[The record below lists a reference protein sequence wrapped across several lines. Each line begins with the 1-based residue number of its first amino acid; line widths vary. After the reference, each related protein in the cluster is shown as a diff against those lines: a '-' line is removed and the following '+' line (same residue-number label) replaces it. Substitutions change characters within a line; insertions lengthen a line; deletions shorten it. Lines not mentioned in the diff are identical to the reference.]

1 MTAGEGRIAR
11 RTALTVGA
19 LVLLRLVVA
28 AVTPL
33 AFDEAYYWTW
43 SRSLAGGYYDHPP
56 MVAVL
61 IRLGTSI
68 FGDTEFG
75 VRVAAVLL
83 AVPMSWAVYRTTQI
97 LFGDARMAATAVIM
111 LNATLMVAV
120 GTIIVTPDA
129 PLLLAAALVLYALAR
144 LHETGRGTWWL
155 AVGVAVGFGLLSK
168 YTAFFFGAEIP
179 LWLLL
184 VKRERRWLLS
194 PWPYLGGVV
203 ALALFAPVIVWNA
216 EHHWVSFI
224 KQFGRARADGFTLRY
239 LLEIIPAQIA
249 FATPS
254 VFILGALGL
263 AALLR
268 KNAAAPAARALIN
281 VSVWTLVAYFAW
293 HSLHQR
299 VEANWL
305 GPVYPAFAV
314 AAAYAVWGTVGAA
327 ARRGLFHRACG
338 AGEHRCAYRFPQR
351 SQRARARGWVAAT
364 GARSRNHPGAGRGD
378 LHPHPGLSC
387 HGVAHLLCAEG
398 RLHRPARRALPL
410 DSLAAAERGAAQGT
424 AASFRGSR
432 WRPRCC
438 ACHRPAGCRA
448 PAQRRRDANVWSRR
462 IGHAGWRC
470 SRPRAAPGSEALIS
484 FPLPCG
490 LSWSHIH
497 LMAAVSELPAARR
510 VGPAQPMR
518 SSHDQDH
525 IHGRRRGAVVGSRR
539 DPDFREG
546 HEAAPSQH
554 APRADRP
561 PPWSYGPP

>member
-314 AAAYAVWGTVGAA
+314 AAAYAVWGT
-327 ARRGLFHRACG
+327 RWQPRA
-338 AGEHRCAYRFPQR
+338 QR
-351 SQRARARGWVAAT
+351 LVDLSQQW
-364 GARSRNHPGAGRGD
+364 
-378 LHPHPGLSC
+378 
-387 HGVAHLLCAEG
+387 
-398 RLHRPARRALPL
+398 ALPL
-410 DSLAAAERGAAQGT
+410 GVVFFIALVVQANTGVLTAFRSDPSVRVLGVGWPQLARDLETIRAREGATCILTQGYPVTAWLIFYAPRDACIAQRDERYRWTHLPQPSEAQLKGPLLLFGGAGGGRDAAHVTVLPDVARRRSGVVMQTFGLAVLAM
-424 AASFRGSR
+424 
-432 WRPRCC
+432 
-438 ACHRPAGCRA
+438 PAGDVLDRA
-448 PAQRRRDANVWSRR
+448 P
-462 IGHAGWRC
+462 
-470 SRPRAAPGSEALIS
+470 
-484 FPLPCG
+484 
-490 LSWSHIH
+490 
-497 LMAAVSELPAARR
+497 
-510 VGPAQPMR
+510 
-518 SSHDQDH
+518 
-525 IHGRRRGAVVGSRR
+525 
-539 DPDFREG
+539 
-546 HEAAPSQH
+546 
-554 APRADRP
+554 P
-561 PPWSYGPP
+561 PEVKR